1 MEIQFLSVEDVIFGQ
16 ERQLE
21 IYGGGLPGILNRG
34 SLESAVAMPQAGFG
48 GEYAHKDLFEMASA
62 YLFHLVSGHAF
73 GNGNKRIGLDSALVF
88 LHLNGVRVEA
98 TNEAIADLVLGV
110 AESRTGKDEVA
121 AFLRQHGVTIGGDC
135 LVGAEAFASARE
147 WMHRTY
153 AWAFAK
159 LAE

>member
-1 MEIQFLSVEDVIFGQ
+1 MEIHFLTVEDVVFDQ
-16 ERQLE
+16 EQQLQ
-21 IYGGGLPGILNRG
+21 IYGGGLPGIINRG

-48 GEYAHKDLFEMASA
+48 GEYAHKDLYEMASA

-73 GNGNKRIGLDSALVF
+73 GNGNKRIGLAAALVF
-88 LHLNGVRVEA
+88 LYINGVLVA
-98 TNEAIADLVLGV
+98 ASNESIAEMVLDV
-110 AESRTGKDEVA
+110 ANSRTGKDDVA
-121 AFLRQHGVTIGGDC
+121 AFLRQHGTVNGDS
-135 LVGAEAFASARE
+135 LTGASALASARD